1 MKKNSLLIH
10 GGISIDEKT
19 GAVNIPIYQT
29 STYKQRS
36 FGGKIVDMNIQEQ
49 ETQLGNH

>member
-36 FGGKIVDMNIQEQ
+36 FGENSGYEYSR
-49 ETQLGNH
+49 TGNPTRES

>member
-19 GAVNIPIYQT
+19 GAVNQ
-29 STYKQRS
+29 
-36 FGGKIVDMNIQEQ
+36 KIFQFLRLWPFSAF
-49 ETQLGNH
+49 LGVEKIA

>member
-19 GAVNIPIYQT
+19 GAVNIP
-29 STYKQRS
+29 
-36 FGGKIVDMNIQEQ
+36 MNIQEQ